1 MNGRPDVAAVSGAA
15 PGYNRR
21 MDLVR
26 QLSAP
31 GPFARRVIAAIAGLT
46 LLFAVLAPAASEPLG
61 FGGRLLFWLLHI
73 SLGLGAALL
82 AARAM
87 VASFAVPRDWRLI
100 LFSGAAG
107 VLLFSPAAWFL
118 ETLFPVVEEWP
129 DGDLSDDWGKA
140 GMVAAMLVEAVELA
154 PSYLAAWFLVNLEP
168 LMVPFRAVRAA
179 DPEPHEP
186 HPPHDGREA
195 FLARLPAAIG
205 TELTAVSS
213 DLHYLQVYT
222 LRGHAMILGSLQEVE
237 EAFGDDGLRVHRS
250 HWVVAER
257 VVQLR
262 QKGNQLYAEVEG
274 SHRVPVS
281 RRRRGEI
288 TARLG
293 RDFRRKAGDGEDAAA
308 AS

>member
-1 MNGRPDVAAVSGAA
+1 MDFV
-15 PGYNRR
+15 RR
-21 MDLVR
+21 
-26 QLSAP
+26 LSAP

-61 FGGRLLFWLLHI
+61 FAGRLLFWLLHI
-73 SLGLGAALL
+73 SLGVGTALL

-87 VASFAVPRDWRLI
+87 VGSFAVPRDWRLI

-107 VLLFSPAAWFL
+107 ILLFAPAAWFL

-129 DGDLSDDWGKA
+129 DGDWSDEWGTA
-140 GMVAAMLVEAVELA
+140 GVVAAMLVEAVELT

-168 LMVPFRAVRAA
+168 LTFPFRAAREA

-186 HPPHDGREA
+186 DPPHDAREA
-195 FLARLPAAIG
+195 FLARLPGAIG
-205 TELTAVSS
+205 TDLTAVSS

-222 LRGHAMILGSLQEVE
+222 RRGHAMILGSLQEVE
-237 EAFGDDGLRVHRS
+237 DAFGAEGLRVHRS
-250 HWVVAER
+250 HWVMAER

-262 QKGNQLYAEVEG
+262 QKGKQLYAEVEG
-274 SHRVPVS
+274 GHRVPVS

-293 RDFRRKAGDGEDAAA
+293 RDFRRTAGEGKEGGAAPA
-308 AS
+308 P